1 MTKCLI
7 LSHDEVESLLPIPQ
21 CIAVMEEALT
31 ALARGEVHQP
41 LRSIVRAEG
50 AKGFLGLMPAYRAGA
65 NPAYALKEICLFPG
79 NPPRGLDTHLGA
91 VLLHSGD
98 TGELLAVMNAS
109 AITAIRTAA
118 GSAPATK
125 LPARDDAQNLGI
137 LRSRVQAKS
146 QLRAQPLLR

>member
-7 LSHDEVESLLPIPQ
+7 LSHDEVESLLTMPE
-21 CIAVMEEALT
+21 CIATMEEALT

-79 NPPRGLDTHLGA
+79 NPARGLDTHLGA
-91 VLLHSGD
+91 VLLHSVA
-98 TGELLAVMNAS
+98 TGELLARINAP
-109 AITAIRTAA
+109 AIPARRTPA
-118 GSAPATK
+118 GSAAATND
-125 LPARDDAQNLGI
+125 P
-137 LRSRVQAKS
+137 
-146 QLRAQPLLR
+146 P